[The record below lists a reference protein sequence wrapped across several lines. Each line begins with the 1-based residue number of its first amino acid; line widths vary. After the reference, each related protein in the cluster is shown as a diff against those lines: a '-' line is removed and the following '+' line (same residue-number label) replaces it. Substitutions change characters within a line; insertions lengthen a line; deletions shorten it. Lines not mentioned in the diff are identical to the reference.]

1 MVTGVDKIGQMVTH
15 HILRAESAKAL
26 DVLAGKD
33 HLELRP
39 DHKAEAIEAGQQVK
53 IELFA
58 SCRSLLEVV

>member
-1 MVTGVDKIGQMVTH
+1 MVTGMHKIGQMVTH

-58 SCRSLLEVV
+58 SRRSLLEVV